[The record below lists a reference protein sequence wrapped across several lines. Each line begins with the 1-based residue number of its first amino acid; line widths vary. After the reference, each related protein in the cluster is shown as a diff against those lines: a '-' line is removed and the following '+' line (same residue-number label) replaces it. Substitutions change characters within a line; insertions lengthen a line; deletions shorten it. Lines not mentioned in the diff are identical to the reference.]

1 MWMGVSRSLVRL
13 TRPLPEQFL
22 IRQNCLCLFNF
33 PAHLS
38 SFVRQRQGQAA
49 PLLKPHKLKSTLGPD
64 TSNPTT
70 IAQPKFAKSGQL
82 LRVNVTE
89 AAAKKLHQVSEQDKR
104 PDMVL
109 RIQVES
115 GGCHGFQ
122 YIFKLLDASDITMN
136 DSIFERGGSRVV
148 IDHKSLRFLRD
159 ATIDYA
165 TELIGSQFKVTSPH
179 TSSSCGCGSSFSL
192 GTED

>member
-1 MWMGVSRSLVRL
+1 MWRSL
-13 TRPLPEQFL
+13 TRTAIGQARPS
-22 IRQNCLCLFNF
+22 
-33 PAHLS
+33 PAQCFKNNSRMCPSILLGRFS
-38 SFVRQRQGQAA
+38 SSAGQSQGQAA
-49 PLLKPHKLKSTLGPD
+49 SSFTPHTFKSTLGPD
-64 TSNPTT
+64 ASNPTT
-70 IAQPKFAKSGQL
+70 IAQPTFTKSGQL

-89 AAAKKLHQVSEQDKR
+89 AAAAKLHLVSEQSKR
-104 PDMVL
+104 PDLVL

-122 YIFKLLDASDITMN
+122 YIFKLPDASEITTN
-136 DSIFERGGSRVV
+136 DSVFERDGSRVV
-148 IDHKSLRFLRD
+148 VDHKSLRILRD

-192 GTED
+192 DMED